1 MNIVIEFGPKISA
14 HRLTEE
20 EFQNEYRS
28 QFNQHFVPEDAV
40 SWHQYA
46 TEKVWLMPNGISVV
60 KGIGGYDIY
69 VLCREVATP
78 KHSLKNKG

>member
-1 MNIVIEFGPKISA
+1 MIIVIEFGPKASA
-14 HRLTEE
+14 HRLMEE

-28 QFNQHFVPEDAV
+28 QFNQQFDPEDAI
-40 SWHQYA
+40 SYYQYA

-69 VLCREVATP
+69 VLCKEVATP
-78 KHSLKNKG
+78 KHSLKNEG